1 MKTSTRMVV
10 TIFLFLPFMLTGC
23 ATPPSRTD
31 VGPVEIVGSTL
42 MALSGKPN
50 LLVGLVNHSDS
61 TVWVRVVV
69 EATELAEGCN
79 QSAKLTPNLKTWVGC
94 PLAKIAPEF
103 DYSINVTIYIDDKL
117 LNSAGTK
124 QTKAR
129 FGKQDVEWLQ
139 RNL

>member
-10 TIFLFLPFMLTGC
+10 AIFLFLPFMLTGC

-69 EATELAEGCN
+69 EATALAEGCTSVTGN
-79 QSAKLTPNLKTWVGC
+79 LTPNKRTWIGC
-94 PLAKIAPEF
+94 PLPKITPEF
-103 DYSINVTIYIDDKL
+103 DYSINVTIYGDNKL
-117 LNSAGTK
+117 SKSIGTK
-124 QTKAR
+124 QTNAR
-129 FGKQDVEWLQ
+129 FGKQDVEFVQ
-139 RNL
+139 GK